1 MKKLKT
7 IKKRRN
13 RTYVK
18 LIELSYSIRIR
29 LINRFLTTYY
39 SKYEN
44 KMFPFTI
51 IKMVWI
57 RQKAMILPF
66 FIVIWYN

>member
-44 KMFPFTI
+44 KMLPFTLM
-51 IKMVWI
+51 KMVLI
-57 RQKAMILPF
+57 RNEKL
-66 FIVIWYN
+66 